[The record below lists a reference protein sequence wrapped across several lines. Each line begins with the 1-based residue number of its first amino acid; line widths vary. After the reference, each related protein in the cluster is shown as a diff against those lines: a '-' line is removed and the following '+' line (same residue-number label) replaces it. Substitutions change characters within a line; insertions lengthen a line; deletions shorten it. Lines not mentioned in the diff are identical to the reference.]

1 MTARPALRVNARP
14 AREPAVLA
22 AVSRAV
28 VPGAVRARQ
37 RSAFIHT
44 RASVRRSRLLGASLA
59 AGGDTRESPMAFSSH
74 DTGGSSSS
82 SVDEPAAG
90 SELASTKR
98 VPRKV
103 CVFVEPSPFSHVSGM
118 KNRFLRLIENLVE
131 LGDEVVVVT
140 PDRNP
145 PPTYAGATVI
155 GVHGFKLPFYPG
167 DTLLLS
173 YAFDKKVRTMFAD
186 ESRRPDLIHCSSPG
200 ALIWTACHLSEKYAV
215 PLVQSY
221 HTHIPHY
228 IPQYTWAGLVKPM
241 WDCIRIWTG
250 RADLTMVTSSILKDE
265 LKGENCPRLEVWQK
279 GVDTVT
285 FNPKFRTEEMHA
297 RLCGGRPGKVIGCV
311 GRLGAEKNL
320 KALRTIL
327 EYLPEGTNLALIG
340 DGPERASLEKHFEGT
355 NTTFMGMMLGDDLAA
370 AYASLDVFVMPSESE
385 TLGFV
390 VMEAMASGVP
400 VVAVRAGGL
409 QDILTNTPEVGQLYP
424 SQDYEEAARLTAE
437 LLTDENE
444 WTSQRESCRD
454 AVEEWSWMASNKK
467 LRDAQYAMA
476 LRRFKRN
483 RRIRVFL
490 ELVKTRRKIATL
502 AKTVLTAQWFLQF
515 GAYALALGALLGARA
530 LLGGGAAADLAGAAT
545 GSAGVFENGF
555 GSVLAGARTVAGA
568 AGAFGPAAM
577 ATIVAVASV
586 VPFVPTQPF
595 YVLSGALFG
604 AQEGAMV
611 ALLGSLEAAAVAFLF
626 ARQLGR
632 RRVADAL
639 ADPQWLGPKF
649 GAPARRLVRET
660 LADAER
666 AFLGSTSETAGGGVT
681 GDDAIGKTNGTK
693 TPLEKFLK
701 LTLYRLA
708 PHAPFTVANYV
719 LGLSDESKL
728 SFKLFVGSTLAGIA
742 PWCVFY
748 ALVGAASGAAAGGAG
763 AAAASSAAQTARL
776 VASGADLLVA
786 LALAAVLTLQPVRAW
801 KAMKAFGEEAK
812 RKSLAA

>member
-1 MTARPALRVNARP
+1 
-14 AREPAVLA
+14 
-22 AVSRAV
+22 
-28 VPGAVRARQ
+28 
-37 RSAFIHT
+37 
-44 RASVRRSRLLGASLA
+44 
-59 AGGDTRESPMAFSSH
+59 MAFSSH

-285 FNPKFRTEEMHA
+285 FNPKFRSEEMHA

-444 WTSQRESCRD
+444 WTRQRESCRD

-555 GSVLAGARTVAGA
+555 DSVLAGARTVAGA

-577 ATIVAVASV
+577 ATIVAVASII
-586 VPFVPTQPF
+586 PFVPTQPL

-604 AQEGAMV
+604 AQEGALV

-632 RRVADAL
+632 RRVADFL
-639 ADPQWLGPKF
+639 ADPKWLGPKF
-649 GAPARRLVRET
+649 GAPARRLVFET

-666 AFLGSTSETAGGGVT
+666 AFLGSSERAGGGVT
-681 GDDAIGKTNGTK
+681 GDDAIGTNGTNA
-693 TPLEKFLK
+693 PLEKFLK

>member
-1 MTARPALRVNARP
+1 
-14 AREPAVLA
+14 
-22 AVSRAV
+22 
-28 VPGAVRARQ
+28 
-37 RSAFIHT
+37 
-44 RASVRRSRLLGASLA
+44 
-59 AGGDTRESPMAFSSH
+59 MAFSSD
-74 DTGGSSSS
+74 DTASSSS
-82 SVDEPAAG
+82 SIDEPTAAK
-90 SELASTKR
+90 LAETQR

-320 KALRTIL
+320 KALRAIL

-355 NTTFMGMMLGDDLAA
+355 NTTFMGMMLGNDLAA

-444 WTSQRESCRD
+444 WTRQRESCRD

-555 GSVLAGARTVAGA
+555 DSVLAGARTVAGA

-586 VPFVPTQPF
+586 VPFVPTHPF
-595 YVLSGALFG
+595 YSLSGALFG
-604 AQEGAMV
+604 AQEGALV

-632 RRVADAL
+632 RRVADL
-639 ADPQWLGPKF
+639 VADPKWLGPKF

-666 AFLGSTSETAGGGVT
+666 ACLGSTSRAGGGVT
-681 GDDAIGKTNGTK
+681 GDDAIGKTNGT

-719 LGLSDESKL
+719 LGLSDESEL

>member
-1 MTARPALRVNARP
+1 MAAHLAPAMTARPPLRVGARP
-14 AREPAVLA
+14 ARE
-22 AVSRAV
+22 RAGASSARVV
-28 VPGAVRARQ
+28 VPGAVRARLG
-37 RSAFIHT
+37 SAFIHT
-44 RASVRRSRLLGASLA
+44 RASGRRSRRGTSLA
-59 AGGDTRESPMAFSSH
+59 AGGEARESAKTFSS
-74 DTGGSSSS
+74 D
-82 SVDEPAAG
+82 
-90 SELASTKR
+90 ELASSLSSVAESSSADDLANPPQR

-173 YAFDKKVRTMFAD
+173 YAFDKKVRSMFAD
-186 ESRRPDLIHCSSPG
+186 ASRRPDLIHCSSPG

-241 WDCIRIWTG
+241 WDCIRLWTR
-250 RADLTMVTSSILKDE
+250 RADLTMVTSSILKNE
-265 LKGENCPRLEVWQK
+265 LRGEQCPRLAVWQK

-285 FNPKFRTEEMHA
+285 FNPSFRSEEMHA

-327 EYLPEGTNLALIG
+327 ENLPEGTNLALIG
-340 DGPERASLEKHFEGT
+340 DGPERAALEKHFENT

-409 QDILTNTPEVGQLYP
+409 QDILTNTPEVGRLYP
-424 SQDYEEAARLTAE
+424 SQDYEEAARATAE
-437 LLTDENE
+437 LLTDEAE
-444 WTSQRESCRD
+444 WTRQRAACRD
-454 AVEEWSWMASNKK
+454 AVEEWSWMASNRK
-467 LRDAQYAMA
+467 LRDRQYAAA
-476 LRRFKRN
+476 LRRFARN
-483 RRIRVFL
+483 RKFRVFL
-490 ELVKTRRKIATL
+490 ELVETRKRL
-502 AKTVLTAQWFLQF
+502 AKFVKTIIDAQWFLQF
-515 GAYALALGALLGARA
+515 AAYAVAVGTLLGTRA
-530 LLGGGAAADLAGAAT
+530 LLGVSPSGSIADLAAT
-545 GSAGVFENGF
+545 QSGVGGF
-555 GSVLAGARTVAGA
+555 DSVLAGARTVAGA
-568 AGAFGPAAM
+568 AGAFAPAAM
-577 ATIVAVASV
+577 ATVVALASV
-586 VPFVPTQPF
+586 VPFVPTQPL
-595 YVLSGALFG
+595 YALCGALFG
-604 AQEGAMV
+604 APEGALV
-611 ALLGSLEAAAVAFLF
+611 AALGSLEAAAVAFLF

-639 ADPQWLGPKF
+639 AIPKWNLMPTL

-666 AFLGSTSETAGGGVT
+666 AFLGSSHETPET
-681 GDDAIGKTNGTK
+681 TK
-693 TPLEKFLK
+693 TPLEKFMN

-719 LGLSDESKL
+719 LGLSDEKRL
-728 SFKLFVGSTLAGIA
+728 SFGLFMGSTLLGIA

-748 ALVGAASGAAAGGAG
+748 ALVGAAAGGAAGGAG
-763 AAAASSAAQTARL
+763 AAAAASLAQTERL
-776 VASGADLLVA
+776 VATRADLLVA
-786 LALAAVLTLQPVRAW
+786 LALAAVLTWQPARAW
-801 KAMKAFGEEAK
+801 KAVKAFGEEAK